1 MNFRSDNES
10 PVNVKIMKAIVDANV
25 GFEESYGYD
34 SYTIKLKEQM
44 IQLFGCWC
52 EVVPLTTGTAA
63 NSLATALTT
72 PPYGSMFCYV
82 DSHMNV
88 DECGA
93 PEFFAD
99 GAKLIGI
106 SGDDGKIDAELLDQ
120 ILAGTGSHGE
130 HECLPS
136 AFSLTQ
142 STEAGTL
149 YSLDEIKQFNR
160 IKQKYNLHMHMDGSR
175 IANAVASS
183 GLSIAE
189 MTWKNG
195 VDLLSF
201 GATKNGAMIAEA
213 LIIFNPKI
221 AKEILRRRKRAGHL
235 ISKMRFVSAQ
245 LLAYLKDDLWLQ
257 LATHANDLAV
267 KFYNEINKSHEFI
280 YPVQANEAF
289 LRLNEQDIG
298 RLKELGYEFHVW
310 PGTTDVIRL
319 VFSHHTKASDV
330 EALIKAIKNENNNKE

>member
-10 PVNVKIMKAIVDANV
+10 PVNAKIMQAIVDANN

-34 SYTIKLKEQM
+34 SYTIKLQEEM
-44 IQLFGCWC
+44 MQLFGCWC

-63 NSLATALTT
+63 NSLATALST
-72 PPYGSMFCYV
+72 PPYGSLFCYT
-82 DSHMNV
+82 DSHINA

-99 GAKLIGI
+99 GAKLIGVT
-106 SGDDGKIDAELLDQ
+106 GENGKINPELLDQ
-120 ILAGTGSHGE
+120 TLAGTGVHGE

-136 AFSLTQ
+136 AISLTQ

-149 YSLDEIKQFNR
+149 YSMDELNKFKE
-160 IKQKYNLHMHMDGSR
+160 IKQKYNLALHMDGSR

-183 GLSIAE
+183 GTSIAD
-189 MTWKNG
+189 MTWKRG

-201 GATKNGAMIAEA
+201 GATKNGAMLAEA

-221 AKEILRRRKRAGHL
+221 GKEIKRRRKRAGHL
-235 ISKMRFVSAQ
+235 ISKMRFISAQ
-245 LLAYLKDDLWLQ
+245 LLAYINDDLWLD
-257 LATHANDLAV
+257 LANQANDLASE
-267 KFYNEINKSHEFI
+267 FYQQLKNSHEFI

-289 LRLNEQDIG
+289 LRLNEEKIINLRQQG
-298 RLKELGYEFHVW
+298 FAFHIW
-310 PGTTDVIRL
+310 PGSTDIIRL
-319 VFSHHTKASDV
+319 VFSHCTQSSHVKM
-330 EALIKAIKNENNNKE
+330 LINAIKSIK

>member
-10 PVNVKIMKAIVDANV
+10 PVNPKIMQAIVDANQ
-25 GFEESYGYD
+25 GFQESYGYD
-34 SYTIKLKEQM
+34 SYTIKLKEKM
-44 IQLFGCWC
+44 KQLFGCWC
-52 EVVPLTTGTAA
+52 DVVPLTTGTAA
-63 NSLATALTT
+63 NSLATALST
-72 PPYGSMFCYV
+72 PPYGSMFCYET
-82 DSHMNV
+82 SHMNT

-106 SGDDGKIDAELLDQ
+106 SGDNGKIDPALLEST
-120 ILAGTGSHGE
+120 LAGSGVHGE

-142 STEAGTL
+142 STEAGTV
-149 YSLDEIKQFNR
+149 YSIEEIKQFKQ

-175 IANAVASS
+175 IANALVS
-183 GLSIAE
+183 GQHSIAD

-201 GATKNGAMIAEA
+201 GATKNGAMMAEA
-213 LIIFNPKI
+213 LIIFNPKVGT
-221 AKEILRRRKRAGHL
+221 EILRRRKRAGHL
-235 ISKMRFVSAQ
+235 ISKMRFISAQ
-245 LLAYLKDDLWLQ
+245 LLAYLEDDLWLN
-257 LATHANDLAV
+257 LASHANQMASV
-267 KFYNEINKSHEFI
+267 FYNEIKGSHEFK

-289 LRLNEQDIG
+289 LRLRQDEIIN
-298 RLKELGYEFHVW
+298 LKELGFEFHVW

-319 VFSHHTKASDV
+319 VFSHHTHKKDV
-330 EALIKAIKNENNNKE
+330 YTLIKALKNH

>member
-10 PVNVKIMKAIVDANV
+10 PINANILQAIIDANK

-34 SYTIKLKEQM
+34 SYTIKLKEKM
-44 IQLFGCWC
+44 KQLFGCWC
-52 EVVPLTTGTAA
+52 DVIPLTTGTAA
-63 NSLATALTT
+63 NSLATALST
-72 PPYGSMFCYV
+72 PPYGAMYCYQ

-99 GAKLIGI
+99 GAKLIGVI
-106 SGDDGKIDAELLDQ
+106 GENGKIDPQQLDSM
-120 ILAGTGSHGE
+120 LHGSGAHGE

-149 YSLDEIKQFNR
+149 YTLEEIKQFNQ

-175 IANAVASS
+175 IANAAAAS
-183 GLSIAE
+183 GLSIAD

-195 VDLLSF
+195 VDLFSF

-221 AKEILRRRKRAGHL
+221 ATEILRRRKRAGHL
-235 ISKMRFVSAQ
+235 ISKMRFISAQ
-245 LLAYLKDDLWLQ
+245 LLAYLEDDLWLK
-257 LATHANDLAV
+257 LATHANNLAA
-267 KFYNEINKSHEFI
+267 KFYHEIKNTHEFL
-280 YPVQANEAF
+280 YPVEANEAF
-289 LRLNEQDIG
+289 LRLDESKID
-298 RLKELGYEFHVW
+298 ELRDKGYEFHVW
-310 PGTTDVIRL
+310 PGTTNVIRL
-319 VFSHHTKASDV
+319 VFSHNTNSIDVDNLISD
-330 EALIKAIKNENNNKE
+330 IKINA